1 MERIG
6 CFEQSFDLHEINF
19 MRETRRYLENLFAA
33 KRVHRGENDSFHCK
47 RCDKI
52 IIDELFA
59 WLVRPF
65 CGRVWM
71 EWMQHE
77 SKNRWVTV
85 LCEEE
90 LSRVAE
96 SWKFALQKIQ
106 TNSKT
111 SKFETHMKEKKRK
124 RNVPVLT
131 CYIRSQRV
139 SKA

>member
-77 SKNRWVTV
+77 SKNRWVAV
-85 LCEEE
+85 VCEE
-90 LSRVAE
+90 LSGE
-96 SWKFALQKIQ
+96 SWKFVSTKKSNINQFENQ
-106 TNSKT
+106 V
-111 SKFETHMKEKKRK
+111 FETHMKGKKRK

-131 CYIRSQRV
+131 CYIV
-139 SKA
+139 LDAC